1 MTAMLKSDFR
11 TAFLIVKEM
20 TGGLSE
26 AEQRELDSWKYGHRT
41 SYESLHDPEALGK
54 HTSEMVPFSREA
66 AWKRIDARIRR
77 RKWISRLT
85 IAAAIV
91 LPLLAV
97 AGLMTMP
104 SHEETMPAM
113 AEVTTGRG
121 EEKTVILPDGTS
133 VNLNSLSRI
142 VYPGTFSGECVAVT
156 LEGEA
161 LFNVTTTGIPFIV
174 STESMRIEVLGT
186 SFDVRA
192 YSGKPARTVLL
203 RGSVRISSGSG
214 DRILSPGQMAT
225 VHGEEGNIR
234 IDEVDADFY
243 TSWTRGKIFFR
254 DERLE
259 DILDELSHF
268 YDFEVEYGNAAVK
281 NLRFGCYVDRFDEI
295 TPFLDLL
302 RRTGKVRIES
312 ADGHKLLIY
321 NN

>member
-54 HTSEMVPFSREA
+54 HTSEMVPVSREA

-104 SHEETMPAM
+104 SHEETKPAM

-142 VYPGTFSGECVAVT
+142 VYPGTFSGECRAVT

>member
-142 VYPGTFSGECVAVT
+142 VYPGTFSGECRAVT

-174 STESMRIEVLGT
+174 NTESMRIEVLGT

-192 YSGKPARTVLL
+192 YSGKPARTALL

>member
-1 MTAMLKSDFR
+1 MTAMFKRDFR

-113 AEVTTGRG
+113 AEVATGRG

-142 VYPGTFSGECVAVT
+142 VYPGTFSGECRAVT

>member
-1 MTAMLKSDFR
+1 MTAMFKRDFR

-54 HTSEMVPFSREA
+54 HTSEMVSFSREA

-142 VYPGTFSGECVAVT
+142 VYPGTFSGECRAVT

-192 YSGKPARTVLL
+192 
-203 RGSVRISSGSG
+203 
-214 DRILSPGQMAT
+214 
-225 VHGEEGNIR
+225 
-234 IDEVDADFY
+234 
-243 TSWTRGKIFFR
+243 
-254 DERLE
+254 
-259 DILDELSHF
+259 
-268 YDFEVEYGNAAVK
+268 
-281 NLRFGCYVDRFDEI
+281 
-295 TPFLDLL
+295 
-302 RRTGKVRIES
+302 
-312 ADGHKLLIY
+312 
-321 NN
+321 

>member
-142 VYPGTFSGECVAVT
+142 VYPGTFSGECRAVT

-174 STESMRIEVLGT
+174 STESIRIEVLGT

>member
-142 VYPGTFSGECVAVT
+142 VYPGTFSGECRAVT

-192 YSGKPARTVLL
+192 YFGKPARTVLL

>member
-104 SHEETMPAM
+104 SHEETKPAM

-142 VYPGTFSGECVAVT
+142 VYPGTFSGECRAVT

>member
-142 VYPGTFSGECVAVT
+142 VYPGTFSGEFRAVT

>member
-1 MTAMLKSDFR
+1 MFKRDFR

-142 VYPGTFSGECVAVT
+142 VYPDTFSGECRAVT

-174 STESMRIEVLGT
+174 STESMLIEVLGT

>member
-142 VYPGTFSGECVAVT
+142 VYPGTFSGECRAVT

>member
-1 MTAMLKSDFR
+1 MFKRDFR

-142 VYPGTFSGECVAVT
+142 VYPDTFSGECRAVT

-174 STESMRIEVLGT
+174 STESMLIEVLGT

-268 YDFEVEYGNAAVK
+268 YDFEVEYGNATVK

>member
-77 RKWISRLT
+77 REWISRLT

-142 VYPGTFSGECVAVT
+142 VYPGTFSGECRAVT

>member
-1 MTAMLKSDFR
+1 
-11 TAFLIVKEM
+11 
-20 TGGLSE
+20 
-26 AEQRELDSWKYGHRT
+26 
-41 SYESLHDPEALGK
+41 
-54 HTSEMVPFSREA
+54 MVSFSREA

-142 VYPGTFSGECVAVT
+142 VYPGTFSGECRAVT

-268 YDFEVEYGNAAVK
+268 YDFEVEYGSAAVK

>member
-54 HTSEMVPFSREA
+54 HTSEMVSVSREA

-142 VYPGTFSGECVAVT
+142 VYPGTFSGECRAVT

>member
-142 VYPGTFSGECVAVT
+142 VYPDTFSGECRAVT

>member
-1 MTAMLKSDFR
+1 MFKRDFR

-142 VYPGTFSGECVAVT
+142 VYPDTFSGECRAVT

>member
-142 VYPGTFSGECVAVT
+142 VYPRTFSGECRAVT

>member
-1 MTAMLKSDFR
+1 
-11 TAFLIVKEM
+11 
-20 TGGLSE
+20 
-26 AEQRELDSWKYGHRT
+26 
-41 SYESLHDPEALGK
+41 
-54 HTSEMVPFSREA
+54 MVSFSREA

-142 VYPGTFSGECVAVT
+142 VYPDTFSGECRAVT

>member
-1 MTAMLKSDFR
+1 MFKRDFR

-142 VYPGTFSGECVAVT
+142 VYPGTFSGECRAVT

>member
-142 VYPGTFSGECVAVT
+142 VYPGTFSGECRAVT

-161 LFNVTTTGIPFIV
+161 LFNVTTIGIPFIV
-174 STESMRIEVLGT
+174 STESIRIEVLGT

>member
-1 MTAMLKSDFR
+1 MLKRDFR
-11 TAFLIVKEM
+11 IAFLIVKEIS
-20 TGGLSE
+20 GGLSDE
-26 AEQRELDSWKYGHRT
+26 EQRELESWKNNHQS
-41 SYESLHDPEALGK
+41 SYEALHDPEALRK
-54 HTSEMVPFSREA
+54 HTTEMISFDRES
-66 AWKRIDARIRR
+66 AWKKIDAGIRR
-77 RKWISRLT
+77 RRTMRRLSV
-85 IAAAIV
+85 AAAIL
-91 LPLLAV
+91 LPLLVIPALIRTYPV
-97 AGLMTMP
+97 
-104 SHEETMPAM
+104 EETMPVM
-113 AEVTTGRG
+113 TEVVTGRG
-121 EEKTVILPDGTS
+121 EEKTLVLPDGTS
-133 VNLNSLSRI
+133 VSLNSLSRI
-142 VYPGTFSGECVAVT
+142 TYPGEFSGECREVS

-161 LFNVTTTGIPFIV
+161 LFIVTTTNIPFIV

>member
-54 HTSEMVPFSREA
+54 HTSEMVSFSREA

-142 VYPGTFSGECVAVT
+142 VYPDTFSGECRAVT
-156 LEGEA
+156 IEGEA

>member
-142 VYPGTFSGECVAVT
+142 VYPGTFSGECRAVT

-174 STESMRIEVLGT
+174 STESMLIEVLGT

>member
-1 MTAMLKSDFR
+1 
-11 TAFLIVKEM
+11 
-20 TGGLSE
+20 
-26 AEQRELDSWKYGHRT
+26 
-41 SYESLHDPEALGK
+41 
-54 HTSEMVPFSREA
+54 
-66 AWKRIDARIRR
+66 
-77 RKWISRLT
+77 
-85 IAAAIV
+85 
-91 LPLLAV
+91 
-97 AGLMTMP
+97 MP

-113 AEVTTGRG
+113 EEVTTGRG

-142 VYPGTFSGECVAVT
+142 VYPGTFSGECRAVT

>member
-11 TAFLIVKEM
+11 PAFLIVKEM

-142 VYPGTFSGECVAVT
+142 VYPGTFSGECRAVT

>member
-54 HTSEMVPFSREA
+54 HTSEMVSFSREA
-66 AWKRIDARIRR
+66 AWKRIDARIMR

-142 VYPGTFSGECVAVT
+142 VYPGTFSGECRAVT

>member
-1 MTAMLKSDFR
+1 MTAMFKRDFR

-142 VYPGTFSGECVAVT
+142 VYPGTFSGECRAVT